1 MRPALALGLLL
12 AAPAALAHGAAPG
25 SLEYVEHADGRV
37 EERWRPPRGAGVPSG
52 VRPTLPSGCAL
63 VSVEAPELA
72 PFTVIERRRLDCGPT
87 GLAGRAVS
95 VTGLDASG
103 DVDVLLRARFASG
116 REHVAVLRGD
126 APSAVL
132 PRGAASRSVFVP
144 YVAMGARHILGGV
157 DHLLFVLG
165 LLLLVRGTAAL
176 AKTVTAFTAG
186 HSVTLALAALGL
198 ARASSGAVEACIALS
213 VFALALEAARPPTE
227 PSTLARRAP
236 WVMAGGFGL
245 LHGFGF
251 AGALREAGLP
261 AGRAATALLGFNL
274 GVEAGQLAVVT
285 AALGL
290 ARVARRWPRAERWAR
305 VGLREALGVASGFW
319 LVEGRGAVASGGD
332 VRVFRRARARP
343 VAAHTH
349 SFGGAQEEPSMSMK
363 RTAKAA
369 WFNPRRRT
377 EGRWVQ
383 PGPAATWPGRGRVAV
398 GARPRSRSRPTRP
411 RRASPTTP

>member
-1 MRPALALGLLL
+1 MRLALALALLL
-12 AAPAALAHGAAPG
+12 AAPAALAHGASPG
-25 SLEYVEHADGRV
+25 SLEYVEDTDGRV

-63 VSVEAPELA
+63 AAVESPELA
-72 PFTVIERRRLDCGPT
+72 PFAVIERRRLDCGPA

-95 VTGLDASG
+95 VTGLDAAS

-116 REHVAVLRGD
+116 REHVAVLRAD

-132 PRGAASRSVFVP
+132 PRGDADASRSVFVP

-165 LLLLVRGTAAL
+165 LLLLVRGGAAL

-186 HSVTLALAALGL
+186 HSVTLALSALGV
-198 ARASSGAVEACIALS
+198 ARAAQGAVEACIALS
-213 VFALALEAARPPTE
+213 VFALALEASRSRREPPT
-227 PSTLARRAP
+227 LAQRAP
-236 WVMAGGFGL
+236 WAVAGVFGL

-274 GVEAGQLAVVT
+274 GVEAGQLAVV
-285 AALGL
+285 AMALAL
-290 ARVARRWPRAERWAR
+290 ARLGRPWPAAERWAR

-319 LVEGRGAVASGGD
+319 LVER
-332 VRVFRRARARP
+332 
-343 VAAHTH
+343 
-349 SFGGAQEEPSMSMK
+349 
-363 RTAKAA
+363 
-369 WFNPRRRT
+369 
-377 EGRWVQ
+377 
-383 PGPAATWPGRGRVAV
+383 V
-398 GARPRSRSRPTRP
+398 GALLL
-411 RRASPTTP
+411 RAAS